1 MISKIEYVN
10 IFNPDTHN
18 TVKTLATF
26 RKKIPDKIN
35 INKNIKYIHQNY
47 SSVNLLDFYLKNKGT
62 TRGIKVVTY
71 SNIMTKILMGIYMK
85 RNFRIEVIKD
95 RHIIYLNEVEDIN
108 KNEKIIYNLKN
119 QEIFKRSLLNNNKN
133 PRYILNK
140 VRYGNNTILIAGRI
154 DATINDKYINI
165 ILVKELSYRI
175 LLEIYF
181 NGIFTNTYKVLYG
194 ILNNDNGIRY
204 YNAIKIN
211 DMDDMLSL
219 DLEKGIKF
227 FNKVLHKIGTSKKHK
242 FIVEYNASD
251 KNILIK

>member
-1 MISKIEYVN
+1 MISKIEYIN

-18 TVKTLATF
+18 TVKTIPTF
-26 RKKIPDKIN
+26 RKKIPDKVN

-47 SSVNLLDFYLKNKGT
+47 SSVNLLDFYFKNKKT

-71 SNIMTKILMGIYMK
+71 SNIMTKILLGIYMK
-85 RNFRIEVIKD
+85 KNFKIEVIKD
-95 RHIIYLNEVEDIN
+95 RHIIYLNEIEDIN
-108 KNEKIIYNLKN
+108 KNEKLIYNLKN

-140 VRYGNNTILIAGRI
+140 VRLGNNTILVAGKI

-165 ILVKELSYRI
+165 MLVKELSYRI
-175 LLEIYF
+175 LLETYF

-227 FNKVLHKIGTSKKHK
+227 FNKIIHKIGTSKKHK
-242 FIVEYNASD
+242 FIVEYNAID